1 MVQRGVDGCGAVNR
15 SGAAAMGVVM
25 EMVVAS
31 VGDDGGYGSSGM
43 V

>member
-1 MVQRGVDGCGAVNR
+1 
-15 SGAAAMGVVM
+15 GAAAMGVVM

-43 V
+43 VMWVMMFMAWR